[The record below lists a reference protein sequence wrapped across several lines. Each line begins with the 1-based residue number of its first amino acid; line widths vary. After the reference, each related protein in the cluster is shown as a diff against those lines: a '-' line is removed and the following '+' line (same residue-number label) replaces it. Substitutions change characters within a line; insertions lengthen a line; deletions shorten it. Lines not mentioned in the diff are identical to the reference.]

1 METRQDVHPDAAARL
16 DELIAAAHQRMEEAG
31 YSQSTR
37 SRYGDVWTALKR
49 FALKTEE
56 TDHFSV
62 DVIERYL
69 SHRYPPGAWPHP
81 MPPHL
86 QQDLAALRLLTEFRA
101 RGCIQP
107 RRSVDRRLSLPA
119 HYRQVLSEYERDCV
133 CAGQRPATLRM
144 RRQYLPGFMLWLHR
158 AGLEHLSEIRP
169 VHLSDYLLSQH
180 YHSPSTLTTLISVLR
195 SFLRHLS
202 RTGML
207 RDDVATTLP
216 KLPGYK
222 HAKIPTVWSEEEVER
237 LLAQVDRGSPQ
248 GKRDYAIL
256 LLAAR
261 LGMRVGDLIRLQLDH
276 LRWEER
282 RIEFVQSKTGRPLV
296 LPLTEEVGW
305 ALIDCLRHRPP
316 GVAHREIFLWC
327 HPPFCPF
334 AHGNNLQY
342 LITKYRRQ
350 AGIAV
355 PPRRPGGLH
364 VLRHSLATRLLKAG
378 TPMTTIRDVLGHASV
393 ESTRIYTKVD
403 LPQLKTCPLDPEEG
417 HDA

>member
-1 METRQDVHPDAAARL
+1 
-16 DELIAAAHQRMEEAG
+16 
-31 YSQSTR
+31 
-37 SRYGDVWTALKR
+37 
-49 FALKTEE
+49 
-56 TDHFSV
+56 
-62 DVIERYL
+62 
-69 SHRYPPGAWPHP
+69 
-81 MPPHL
+81 
-86 QQDLAALRLLTEFRA
+86 
-101 RGCIQP
+101 
-107 RRSVDRRLSLPA
+107 
-119 HYRQVLSEYERDCV
+119 
-133 CAGQRPATLRM
+133 M

-403 LPQLKTCPLDPEEG
+403 LPQLKTCPLDPEEV
-417 HDA
+417 HHA